1 MTALLIILGIIIF
14 IMLILA
20 VPVNIYSEYNEEFV
34 LYIRYLFIKYYIYPP
49 QEKKNKKKKKE
60 KKPKEDKKED
70 KGEEKKE
77 EEKPKEK
84 SDNFIKTF
92 YKNQGVSGM
101 IELISNIASKL
112 KKGMGKIGR
121 SFYIRMFWLRINVA
135 DGDAANTAQ
144 KYGKVC
150 AAVYPPLGYILS
162 TVHSKNCSVKINPD
176 FLGGKSQGAFK
187 LSVNLIPL
195 KLIGAGIS
203 LAFSLGIELIKV
215 LVKNS
220 KSASKKQASKQN
232 AALAE
237 AEKNKTKIP
246 VTAENAETKKGGKI

>member
-20 VPVNIYSEYNEEFV
+20 IPVNIYSKYNEEFV

-60 KKPKEDKKED
+60 KKPKDEKKDDKKE
-70 KGEEKKE
+70 EEK

-92 YKNQGVSGM
+92 YNDQGVSGI
-101 IELISNIASKL
+101 IELISTVAAKL

-121 SFYIRMFWLRINVA
+121 SFYIKTLWLRINVA

-187 LSVNLIPL
+187 LSLNLIPL
-195 KLIGAGIS
+195 KLIGACIS
-203 LAFSLGIELIKV
+203 LVFSLGIELIKV
-215 LVKNS
+215 LITNS
-220 KSASKKQASKQN
+220 KNASKRQAAKQKAVSK
-232 AALAE
+232 E
-237 AEKNKTKIP
+237 AEKNKTKIS
-246 VTAENAETKKGGKI
+246 VEAENAETRKGGKI

>member
-60 KKPKEDKKED
+60 KKPKDEKKDDKKE
-70 KGEEKKE
+70 EEK

-92 YKNQGVSGM
+92 YNDQGVSGI
-101 IELISNIASKL
+101 IELISNVAAKL

-187 LSVNLIPL
+187 LSLDLIPL

-215 LVKNS
+215 LITNS
-220 KSASKKQASKQN
+220 KNASKRQAAKQKAASK
-232 AALAE
+232 E
-237 AEKNKTKIP
+237 AEKNKTKIS
-246 VTAENAETKKGGKI
+246 VEAENAETRKGGKI